1 MDNKKSTA
9 FVIGMLVIGTLT
21 GAGGFY
27 AWQQRDLAMP
37 PKVSV
42 ETANRHYAPERND
55 IAWSV
60 PQKTSE
66 TEKTQ

>member
-1 MDNKKSTA
+1 MEKGKSTV

-21 GAGGFY
+21 GAGGYY
-27 AWQQRDLAMP
+27 AWQQHGLAMP
-37 PKVSV
+37 PKVSA

-60 PQKTSE
+60 PQKTAD
-66 TEKTQ
+66 TAKQ